1 MNMKKW
7 AVAAAMLSTGVAQAT
22 CYSLYW
28 SDGKLLTETSIAPVD
43 LSLPLGEALNE
54 RFGPDVTMVVSD
66 QGVFCGKQ
74 EVVPVGHLSLAD
86 AVRAAGEQAAVVKK
100 AQVATAGATTQL
112 R

>member
-1 MNMKKW
+1 MNLKKW
-7 AVAAAMLSTGVAQAT
+7 AMAAAMLCTGVAQAT

-28 SDGKLLTETSIAPVD
+28 SDGKLLTETSVAPVD

-66 QGVFCGKQ
+66 HAVFCGKE
-74 EVVPVGHLSLAD
+74 EVVPVGRRSLAD
-86 AVRAAGEQAAVVKK
+86 AVRAEVAQATVLKK
-100 AQVATAGATTQL
+100 AQVAAAGAATQL

>member
-7 AVAAAMLSTGVAQAT
+7 AMAAVMLSTGVAQAT

-43 LSLPLGEALNE
+43 LSLPLGEGLNE

-66 QGVFCGKQ
+66 HAVFCGKQ
-74 EVVPVGHLSLAD
+74 EAVPVGHRSLAD
-86 AVRAAGEQAAVVKK
+86 AVRAAGELATLMKK
-100 AQVATAGATTQL
+100 GQVATASAATQV